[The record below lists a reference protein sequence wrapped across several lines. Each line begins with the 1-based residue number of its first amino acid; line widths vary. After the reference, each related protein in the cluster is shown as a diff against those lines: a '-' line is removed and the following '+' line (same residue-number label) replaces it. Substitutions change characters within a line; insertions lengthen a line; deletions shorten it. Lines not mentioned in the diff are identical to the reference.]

1 MVALKIEKR
10 GDDLVPVLT
19 DEAKALL
26 RADPTRV
33 LHFEGSAVDGFELAE
48 AAPGLE
54 ERRERGRAFLER
66 YRKTFEILA
75 K

>member
-1 MVALKIEKR
+1 MVALKIERR

-33 LHFEGSAVDGFELAE
+33 FHFEGSVDDGFSLSD
-48 AAPGLE
+48 AAPGLD

-66 YRKTFEILA
+66 YRKTFEALA

>member
-1 MVALKIEKR
+1 MVALKFEKQ
-10 GDDLVPVLT
+10 GEDLVPVLT

-26 RADPTRV
+26 RADPARV
-33 LHFEGSAVDGFELAE
+33 LHFEGSVDDGFTLSD

-54 ERRERGRAFLER
+54 ERRERGRAFLAR
-66 YRKTFEILA
+66 YRKTFEALA

>member
-1 MVALKIEKR
+1 MVALKIEKH

-19 DEAKALL
+19 DDAKALL

-33 LHFEGSAVDGFELAE
+33 LHFEGSVAEGFTLSD

-54 ERRERGRAFLER
+54 ERRERGRAFLAR
-66 YRKTFEILA
+66 YRTTFEALA